1 VLPQHSYISQKL
13 RHSTPTQIDK
23 ESRVLTIGPIL
34 NEWAQSTSSIWK
46 KRYKKVLTKGA
57 GLLKTHRHNP
67 PAPALLD
74 EINCKTLSGIV
85 TYFDSSDDEDLYAD
99 DSDNDTQNGNATET
113 EPSSITLRGQ
123 DELEFKTH
131 SQPVPIIVGVKQ
143 GKASE
148 LLRSLWRESAPPV
161 PEWRVNM
168 QRLIDA
174 TPPVSARESIVTS
187 PSIIFSPS
195 TLQNDNNLTTIISE
209 SDEDDRYDTRQSSAS
224 FVTANEEDSIS
235 RSNSRA
241 EIFEENLN
249 TGALD
254 SLMPIASEDS
264 TVSNSNQF
272 YDAESEDEEVY
283 NDHPSSF
290 GQSTITPQWP
300 VPVSITADPIEE
312 VDEDDQPNLD
322 YPAPSEFSDFDNSS
336 FQSVL
341 SSSKSTE
348 EAVAATRPK
357 KKVNISTDISEF
369 QTLPK
374 RLFEDGF
381 RRYLI
386 KRKNGEMVRAEK
398 ILVMIKGCKSKYIP
412 PDFNENEN
420 VETQKLENWSEYIMV
435 ARKSGDIKASLV
447 LQFYRNFN
455 IEKVNSEVEKPVS
468 KLDIKLIPGEIHVKF
483 YSTLDKTIVLWRS
496 TVKGSLIYVFRS
508 RSHESAMRWLALF
521 RQALGVNQSHNLLLG
536 IPDLG
541 VTVEIGLP
549 LRQIFKEKKLQ
560 IQQEEHE
567 SHDRLVPFSELK
579 SNLTRY
585 SPIASYIFSAVVES
599 LSSIDHLKSRVQQMF
614 IDRHQ
619 EDEKFGLAWRRYD
632 RLEWV
637 NEEFNDKGV
646 YCNWVLYKTHD
657 LEIRPMKACPTS
669 VTFDTGLTMQEPMPV
684 EGYLV
689 RLTSWT
695 NRGNKR
701 KFGRVKALDRLF
713 YKMLYFHT
721 HDNLLFFSVPQ
732 NAVPPVVEPS
742 KNKDK
747 YFMETAP
754 FKIDELTG
762 NIEWM
767 SAPLNEIE
775 KRDRAAAFEFQ
786 RRVSLVSESDGFIDL
801 CEVVEV
807 RPVLR
812 GDDDEPL
819 GTFNPDNFEEQF
831 VSGEYETGE
840 TTSYA
845 DYNTFEIVL
854 NQPGESNHNG
864 SNEPYSKPCII
875 RLQAFNRITR
885 DRWITHLMALAKYWK
900 RRAYEDVAEINETRE
915 RNLTSLHIPDEE
927 MEQIIGENSPKWETA
942 SGEANPIVHRPLFVS
957 GGRAVKFRGILY
969 GHFTSSAGSGGA
981 IGGISFRR
989 YYVVLDHGARLMILQ
1004 RPEAGARSALDSP
1017 SYYYRK
1023 TRVIDLLE
1031 RSVYLYCGPLT
1042 ADDIG
1047 GGGLWPG
1054 TAGAGALPRVY
1065 PDGWRSAEEDPHR
1078 CFVLRFGSTKVTPN
1092 VTGTTTFFG
1101 HSGLSMVFLARSRQE
1116 RDLWVLAL
1124 NSEIEKTIEFN
1135 KGINIT

>member
-1 VLPQHSYISQKL
+1 M
-13 RHSTPTQIDK
+13 
-23 ESRVLTIGPIL
+23 TIGPIL
-34 NEWAQSTSSIWK
+34 NEWTQTTSNIWK
-46 KRYKKVLTKGA
+46 KRYKKVLTKGV

-67 PAPALLD
+67 PLPALLD
-74 EINCKTLSGIV
+74 EINYKTLSGIV
-85 TYFDSSDDEDLYAD
+85 TYLDSSDDEESYSD
-99 DSDNDTQNGNATET
+99 DSNSDTQNENTTET
-113 EPSSITLRGQ
+113 GSSSITSHEQ
-123 DELEFKTH
+123 DELDFKTH
-131 SQPVPIIVGVKQ
+131 SQPVPVLVGVEQ

-174 TPPVSARESIVTS
+174 TPPVSTRESTVTS
-187 PSIIFSPS
+187 PSNVFSPLNS
-195 TLQNDNNLTTIISE
+195 HHDNYLNTIISE

-224 FVTANEEDSIS
+224 FVTANEEDSIY
-235 RSNSRA
+235 RTNSRTGLLDN
-241 EIFEENLN
+241 EENHN
-249 TGALD
+249 TGTLN
-254 SLMPIASEDS
+254 SLVPTASENS
-264 TVSNSNQF
+264 TTSNSNQF
-272 YDAESEDEEVY
+272 YDVESEDDELY
-283 NDHPSSF
+283 NHHPSSF
-290 GQSTITPQWP
+290 GQSTITPRWP
-300 VPVSITADPIEE
+300 DSSSIAADPIEE
-312 VDEDDQPNLD
+312 VDEDDQPSLD

-341 SSSKSTE
+341 SSSKSAE
-348 EAVAATRPK
+348 EAVTAFRPK
-357 KKVNISTDISEF
+357 KKVKISTDISEF
-369 QTLPK
+369 QKLPK
-374 RLFEDGF
+374 RFFEDGF

-386 KRKNGEMVRAEK
+386 KLRNGEMVRAEK
-398 ILVMIKGCKSKYIP
+398 VLVMIKGCKSNYIS

-420 VETQKLENWSEYIMV
+420 VETQKLANWSEYVMV
-435 ARKSGDIKASLV
+435 ARKSGDMTAPVV

-455 IEKVNSEVEKPVS
+455 VERVKADVETPIS
-468 KLDIKLIPGEIHVKF
+468 KLDIKLIPGKVHVKF

-496 TVKGSLIYVFRS
+496 TMKGSLIYVFRS

-521 RQALGVNQSHNLLLG
+521 RQALGVNQSQNLLLG

-541 VTVEIGLP
+541 LTVEIGLP
-549 LRQIFKEKKLQ
+549 LRQILKEKKLQ
-560 IQQEEHE
+560 IQQEEHTNR
-567 SHDRLVPFSELK
+567 DRLIPFSELK
-579 SNLTRY
+579 SSLTRH
-585 SPIASYIFSAVVES
+585 SHIASYIFSAVVES
-599 LSSIDHLKSRVQQMF
+599 LSSIDYLKSRVQQMF
-614 IDRHQ
+614 INRHQ
-619 EDEKFGLAWRRYD
+619 EEEKIGLAWRRYD

-637 NEEFNDKGV
+637 NEEFNDGI
-646 YCNWVLYKTHD
+646 YCNWVLHKTHD
-657 LEIRPMKACPTS
+657 LEIRPMKAYPTS
-669 VTFDTGLTMQEPMPV
+669 VTFDTGITMQEPMPV

-689 RLTSWT
+689 RLTTWT

-721 HDNLLFFSVPQ
+721 HENLLFFSLPK
-732 NAVPPVVEPS
+732 NAVPPVVEPG

-754 FKIDELTG
+754 FRIDELTG

-812 GDDDEPL
+812 ADDDEPL

-831 VSGEYETGE
+831 VSGGYETGE
-840 TTSYA
+840 TTTYA

-854 NQPGESNHNG
+854 NQSGESNQN
-864 SNEPYSKPCII
+864 SISSSSRPCII

-885 DRWITHLMALAKYWK
+885 DRWITHLTALAEYWK

-915 RNLTSLHIPDEE
+915 RNLTTLHIPDEE

-942 SGEANPIVHRPLFVS
+942 SGEANPIVHRPLFVT

-969 GHFTSSAGSGGA
+969 GHFTSFPGA
-981 IGGISFRR
+981 IGGFNFRR
-989 YYVVLDHGARLMILQ
+989 YYVVLDHGARLTILQ
-1004 RPEAGARSALDSP
+1004 RPETGLQSAIDHP

-1023 TRVIDLLE
+1023 IRVIELLE
-1031 RSVYLYCGPLT
+1031 HPVYLYCGPLT
-1042 ADDIG
+1042 ADDING
-1047 GGGLWPG
+1047 SGLWSGTPG
-1054 TAGAGALPRVY
+1054 VSALPRVY
-1065 PDGWRSAEEDPHR
+1065 PDGWRSAEEDPYR

-1101 HSGLSMVFLARSRQE
+1101 NSGLSMVFFARSRQE